1 MKLTQKE
8 QTALKNIIDICIDQY
23 ETSGGDIDYTG
34 LGEDS
39 LAILTEIKAKLVEEA
54 TL

>member
-8 QTALKNIIDICIDQY
+8 QEALKNVIELCIDQY

-34 LGEDS
+34 LGEEA
-39 LAILTEIKAKLVEEA
+39 LPTLEKIKEKLTEEY
-54 TL
+54 